1 MASTRML
8 RRFSISLRCYATS
21 TEYEAAR
28 PYNEIPGPKPWPII
42 GNVHRFI
49 PGIGKLDMTEF
60 SKAMGYLHKTFGDIV
75 RVTGLPR
82 KDMVLIF
89 NPTDIE
95 KMFRTEGIWPSR
107 PQMESFVHYR
117 KVIRKDFFEGIGGVL
132 VDQGKE
138 WHEARSQVNPIMMQ
152 PRAVKRYTETIGSV
166 ADDFVAKFPI
176 LRDNKGQLPDSFKNE
191 LHKWALESIAL
202 VALDTRLGCLA
213 PNLAPDSEPQIM
225 INCVHD
231 ALACMQ
237 KLDMGGSMFYKTL
250 PSPTFKRFVTC
261 MDTIREISMKHVQRA
276 LKRYAE
282 KGQQDESVLALF
294 MARDP
299 NPKRAVVMVLD
310 MLAAGI
316 DTTSHA
322 VTSVLLHLANS
333 QDKQEKLYQE
343 LKTLLPNPNDQL
355 TDAALDE
362 MRYLKACFKESL
374 RLQTPTV
381 GNARTTQ
388 EEIVLCNFRIPKNVD
403 ILMPNAYLSTMESHF
418 SRAMEYLPE
427 RWLRGNEN
435 YSELSGMKSPF
446 VSLPFGHGAR
456 KCVGMRFAVLEA
468 EVLLAKIIRRYRLE
482 WHNPPMKFKNFI
494 LNIPVDPL
502 RFTVIDREL

>member
-1 MASTRML
+1 ML
-8 RRFSISLRCYATS
+8 RRFSTSLRCYATS
-21 TEYEAAR
+21 AEWETAR

-60 SKAMGYLHKTFGDIV
+60 SKAMEYLNKNFGDIV
-75 RVTGLPR
+75 KISGLPR
-82 KDMVLIF
+82 RDMVVIF

-95 KMFRTEGIWPSR
+95 KIFRTEGMWPSR

-152 PRAVKRYTETIGSV
+152 PRAVKRYTETI
-166 ADDFVAKFPI
+166 A
-176 LRDNKGQLPDSFKNE
+176 
-191 LHKWALESIAL
+191 IAL

-213 PNLAPDSEPQIM
+213 PNLTPDSEPQIM
-225 INCVHD
+225 INSVHD

-237 KLDMGGSMFYKTL
+237 KLDLGGGMFYKTL

-294 MARDP
+294 MGRDP

-322 VTSVLLHLANS
+322 VTSVLLHLANN
-333 QDKQEKLYQE
+333 QDKQEKLFKE
-343 LKTLLPNPNDQL
+343 LKTLLPNPNDQI
-355 TDAALDE
+355 TDAVLEE

-374 RLQTPTV
+374 RLQPPTI
-381 GNARTTQ
+381 GNGRTSQ
-388 EEIVLCNFRIPKNVD
+388 EEMVLSNFRIHKD
-403 ILMPNAYLSTMESHF
+403 IDIVMPNAYLSTMESHF
-418 SRAMEYLPE
+418 PRAKEYLPE

-435 YSELSGMKSPF
+435 YSELSGMKNPF

-456 KCVGMRFAVLEA
+456 KCVGMRFALLEA
-468 EVLLAKIIRRYRLE
+468 EVLLAKIFRRYCLE
-482 WHNPPMKFKNFI
+482 WHNPPMKFKT
-494 LNIPVDPL
+494 LLMTVPVDPL
-502 RFTVIDREL
+502 RFTVIDRDG